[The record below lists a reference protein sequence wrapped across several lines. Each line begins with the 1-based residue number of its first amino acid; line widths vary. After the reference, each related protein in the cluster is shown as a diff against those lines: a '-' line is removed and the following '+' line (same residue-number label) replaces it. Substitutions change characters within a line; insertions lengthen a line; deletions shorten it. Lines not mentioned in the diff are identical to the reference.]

1 MKQSSRKNS
10 TDNQNQQPSRGRQMS
25 KDKIQSKT
33 TKVSNTRGK
42 NNNVSKTSMNKN
54 KTSQVLA
61 EPARPSSNA
70 RLADLCQDDKAKIG
84 DLVKKLAGETKEKL
98 EYQRKYDE
106 EATSNS
112 SVYEVSSTTYLTV
125 DLKF

>member
-1 MKQSSRKNS
+1 
-10 TDNQNQQPSRGRQMS
+10 MS

-98 EYQRKYDE
+98 EYQRKYDG
-106 EATSNS
+106 S
-112 SVYEVSSTTYLTV
+112 
-125 DLKF
+125 KF

>member
-106 EATSNS
+106 LKESNDKAYKS
-112 SVYEVSSTTYLTV
+112 INNNI
-125 DLKF
+125 